1 MLNEESLRP
10 TVLEVNLNNF
20 KHNVNQIQTYVGND
34 VKLMPVIKAAA
45 YGTYIDKCIDVRNIF
60 IKSSI

>member
-34 VKLMPVIKAAA
+34 VK
-45 YGTYIDKCIDVRNIF
+45 
-60 IKSSI
+60 